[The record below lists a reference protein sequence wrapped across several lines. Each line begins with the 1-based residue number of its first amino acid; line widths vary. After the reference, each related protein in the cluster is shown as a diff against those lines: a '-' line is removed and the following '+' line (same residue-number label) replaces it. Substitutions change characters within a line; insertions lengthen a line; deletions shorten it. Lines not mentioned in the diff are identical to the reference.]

1 MWVLTVRVQMFRNRV
16 IDLYDV
22 IIFGKSKHHNYKG
35 EFSLSNS
42 KNIEKKETVSIKI
55 SDIYFYHRARIFR
68 PSINDRCSLK
78 VIMN

>member
-42 KNIEKKETVSIKI
+42 KNIEKKKK
-55 SDIYFYHRARIFR
+55 RQ
-68 PSINDRCSLK
+68 
-78 VIMN
+78 

>member
-42 KNIEKKETVSIKI
+42 KNIEKKRDSKHKNLR
-55 SDIYFYHRARIFR
+55 YIFL
-68 PSINDRCSLK
+68 S
-78 VIMN
+78 